1 MNGAAGAVH
10 VAAAHGADRVKECAA
25 IWARAKACR
34 DQDAEPAT
42 IEETMPGIWRRLSI
56 DGASLFL
63 ARRDGHPVGF
73 LLVGPR
79 ARTLEV
85 FYLAVDPDVWGCG
98 VGSRLLLS
106 AEDHAREIGRE
117 TLELWVINDNERAI
131 GVYERSGW
139 LGTDE
144 VKRDTSSGRLERRF
158 LRHVHQVQH
167 AAATPADPSPDP
179 QRS

>member
-1 MNGAAGAVH
+1 MNGAAGVVY

-73 LLVGPR
+73 LLVAPR

-117 TLELWVINDNERAI
+117 LSRPEPLRIMGDEAI
-131 GVYERSGW
+131 AGVCDRCPDIDG
-139 LGTDE
+139 
-144 VKRDTSSGRLERRF
+144 
-158 LRHVHQVQH
+158 
-167 AAATPADPSPDP
+167 SPDGRVRTVQLP
-179 QRS
+179 TSHGQQTRTGKRLFGRNPAAP